1 MDSENH
7 TVTTNIPAT
16 HVTDAQRAGVS
27 EEAWKKLSDEE
38 KASAVREANE
48 RDAANNSRPS
58 NEVEP

>member
-1 MDSENH
+1 MMDERV
-7 TVTTNIPAT
+7 TTTNIPAT

-38 KASAVREANE
+38 KARAVREANE

-58 NEVEP
+58 NEVAP